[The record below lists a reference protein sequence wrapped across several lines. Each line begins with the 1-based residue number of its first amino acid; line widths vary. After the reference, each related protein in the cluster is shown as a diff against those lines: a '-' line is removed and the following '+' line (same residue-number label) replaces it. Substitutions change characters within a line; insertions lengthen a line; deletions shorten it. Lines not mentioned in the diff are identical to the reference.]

1 MNKHQDLKF
10 KIVFHIWMKI
20 LYSQWLPEVR
30 TIWTS
35 PNAMF
40 TILRC
45 SAMHLLQPHSVTPY
59 CKSSVL
65 TYINET
71 VLWLLTLTNACEFP
85 RGFSGLDIVKFTLVL
100 LHGLPG
106 HLSLLQVHFSY
117 FLKNRYFWYIY
128 LGFKPSDGLLHLHF
142 FEPHINSASATI
154 TKIKTS
160 WHSIIQ
166 LYYILIAWFKSHC
179 GKVRRQNYKKC
190 VTVQK
195 PTHLTVLEWIWK
207 RRKFVISIC
216 LVFTKMEFT
225 ESLIQPFQSMVS
237 FVTCFYEL
245 YYKLDKPQRI

>member
-1 MNKHQDLKF
+1 MLT
-10 KIVFHIWMKI
+10 V
-20 LYSQWLPEVR
+20 
-30 TIWTS
+30 
-35 PNAMF
+35 
-40 TILRC
+40 LRC

-85 RGFSGLDIVKFTLVL
+85 RGFSGLDIVNFTLVL

-117 FLKNRYFWYIY
+117 FKKYIYFWYIY

-160 WHSIIQ
+160 WQSIIQ

-179 GKVRRQNYKKC
+179 GKVRRQNDKKC

-237 FVTCFYEL
+237 FVTCFYDL

>member
-1 MNKHQDLKF
+1 MVFQAIWACCKCISPIF
-10 KIVFHIWMKI
+10 K
-20 LYSQWLPEVR
+20 
-30 TIWTS
+30 
-35 PNAMF
+35 
-40 TILRC
+40 
-45 SAMHLLQPHSVTPY
+45 
-59 CKSSVL
+59 
-65 TYINET
+65 
-71 VLWLLTLTNACEFP
+71 
-85 RGFSGLDIVKFTLVL
+85 
-100 LHGLPG
+100 
-106 HLSLLQVHFSY
+106 
-117 FLKNRYFWYIY
+117 KNIYFWYIY

-160 WHSIIQ
+160 WQSIIQ

-179 GKVRRQNYKKC
+179 GKVRRQNDKKC

-237 FVTCFYEL
+237 FVTCFYDL